1 MADCEA
7 VGRKLDPK
15 INRIAQTPCRLLP
28 NAATR
33 NSREQEGRLLPTLL
47 FNLLFFRSSRPGT
60 ENLLSVRCM
69 RSSFVESTDTIP
81 LGNRK
86 GKRPCPM
93 PPGHCVKTLPLSLSL
108 SLVSSPLLDG
118 SISFAR
124 PLAFIVPDRRLPNR
138 TDGTEN
144 TTEEILTNDAR
155 PNRHLT

>member
-60 ENLLSVRCM
+60 ESLLSVRCM
-69 RSSFVESTDTIP
+69 RSSFVESTDAIP

-93 PPGHCVKTLPLSLSL
+93 PPGHCVKTLSLSL
-108 SLVSSPLLDG
+108 FSFLSSSRA

-138 TDGTEN
+138 TDGSEN
-144 TTEEILTNDAR
+144 TREEILTNDAR

>member
-47 FNLLFFRSSRPGT
+47 FNLLFFQSSRPGI
-60 ENLLSVRCM
+60 ESLLSVRCM
-69 RSSFVESTDTIP
+69 RSSFVESTNAIP

-93 PPGHCVKTLPLSLSL
+93 PPGHCVKTLSLSL
-108 SLVSSPLLDG
+108 FSFLSSSWRQHFVCSP
-118 SISFAR
+118 SRFHCSRSTFAESN
-124 PLAFIVPDRRLPNR
+124 RRLRKHRRRDFNEWRTAKQTPNV
-138 TDGTEN
+138 DM
-144 TTEEILTNDAR
+144 
-155 PNRHLT
+155 